1 MPTLDA
7 IGIVVSD
14 VAKSVAFYRLSG
26 GRWRYPVERVF
37 IDRNRT
43 YFTERSLRAL
53 LERLALDVVFFEK
66 MEYPLRKIKTTL
78 AERLVLAG
86 LYGLARLTRRQ
97 AQVTLF
103 ARS

>member
-1 MPTLDA
+1 M
-7 IGIVVSD
+7 VV
-14 VAKSVAFYRLSG
+14 VATDNFDCLVADLSVALYRLSG

-43 YFTERSLRAL
+43 YFTERSLRDL

-66 MEYPLRKIKTTL
+66 MEYPLRKIKTTA

-86 LYGLARLTRRQ
+86 LYGLAHLTRRQ